1 MLEPVAVPSALECL
15 RCSRRYPVVAMPGGC
30 QTCSAEGTPSNV
42 RPVYSRAPSLKPGKL
57 SGAGMIRYSGQLPV
71 PRDRLVSLGEGGT
84 PLISV
89 PSLGREFGLRRMMI
103 KDERLNPTGS
113 WRDRY
118 ASLAVSA
125 VAMENEE
132 TDVTVACAGD
142 EALCVSVAAYA
153 ARTGL
158 RSVSLV
164 DGSLAENGSRV
175 IDAIEGVG
183 GRAVGVSGS
192 DARWALLADAERL
205 LAWRAVSNRTV
216 PPIGGDP
223 VAVEA
228 YRTIAFEIVEQYGL
242 AVPDLVAVPT
252 GLGDGLQGIWRGF
265 KAMADW
271 GVVDSLP
278 RMVAVE
284 TGGALASALAGGKDW
299 VVPSPEAHGAA
310 RALSGVTGTV
320 QGLNA
325 VVESE
330 GLVVRVTEGELEA
343 ARVAIGE
350 TEGIWA
356 DLAGAAGIA
365 AIQKLASRG
374 DVPARVQA
382 VAVVTEHGLLDDSS
396 VAPGALDVVDA
407 RVDDLL
413 RVLAVRGE

>member
-1 MLEPVAVPSALECL
+1 
-15 RCSRRYPVVAMPGGC
+15 MPGGC
-30 QTCSAEGTPSNV
+30 QSCSAEGTPSNV
-42 RPVYSRAPSLKPGKL
+42 RPVYTRAPSLKPNKL
-57 SGAGMIRYSGQLPV
+57 GGAGMVRYIAQLPV
-71 PRDRLVSLGEGGT
+71 TRDRLVSLGEGGT

-118 ASLAVSA
+118 ASLVVSA
-125 VAMENEE
+125 VAAEAEE
-132 TDVTVACAGD
+132 GADVTVACAGD

-153 ARTGL
+153 ARAGL

-164 DGSLAENGSRV
+164 DGALAEHGSRV
-175 IDAIEGVG
+175 LDAIEGVG
-183 GRAVGVSGS
+183 GRAVGVTGS
-192 DARWALLADAERL
+192 ENRWALLADAERL
-205 LAWRAVSNRTV
+205 LSWKAVSNRTV

-223 VAVEA
+223 VALEA

-242 AVPDLVAVPT
+242 AVPDLVAVPA
-252 GLGDGLQGIWRGF
+252 GLGDGVQGIWRGF
-265 KAMADW
+265 KALADW

-299 VVPSPEAHGAA
+299 VVPSGDAAGAA
-310 RALSGVTGTV
+310 RALAGVTGTV

-330 GLVVRVTEGELEA
+330 GLVVRVTEAELEA
-343 ARVAIGE
+343 ARLAIGE
-350 TEGIWA
+350 TEGIWV

-382 VAVVTEHGLLDDSS
+382 VAVVSEHGLLDDSS
-396 VAPGALDVVDA
+396 VAPGVLDVVDA